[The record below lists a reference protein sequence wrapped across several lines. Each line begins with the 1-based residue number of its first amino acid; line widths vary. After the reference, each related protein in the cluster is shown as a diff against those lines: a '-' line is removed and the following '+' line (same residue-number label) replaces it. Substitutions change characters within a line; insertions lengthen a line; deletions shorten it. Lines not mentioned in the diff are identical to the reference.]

1 MDLGFNLAQSN
12 RDLKDLTSRQ
22 IFGDT
27 SGLLCKNDLIP
38 CRISLYLCLC
48 LCLCFQLSFWE
59 VVGNWLGSR
68 SNLQR
73 RTLRSQD
80 FERGPI
86 KRNCLL
92 QTICFNEMSIQLFPR
107 YKKKCSAIEA
117 TRMTANKTPN
127 ARSKQSDSFSL
138 RLFRP
143 ISPMQSRP
151 DYKIDTTIDCMIQFT
166 FH

>member
-1 MDLGFNLAQSN
+1 MAIGWTPRSN
-12 RDLKDLTSRQ
+12 PAFLW
-22 IFGDT
+22 IFV
-27 SGLLCKNDLIP
+27 
-38 CRISLYLCLC
+38 SLYLCLCLC

-59 VVGNWLGSR
+59 IVGNWLGSR

-107 YKKKCSAIEA
+107 YKKTCIAIEA
-117 TRMTANKTPN
+117 TCMTANKTPN

-151 DYKIDTTIDCMIQFT
+151 DYKIDTTIDCNLYDTVYISLVELSWSRSLPIVL
-166 FH
+166 

>member
-1 MDLGFNLAQSN
+1 MAIGRTPRSNLAF
-12 RDLKDLTSRQ
+12 LW
-22 IFGDT
+22 I
-27 SGLLCKNDLIP
+27 C
-38 CRISLYLCLC
+38 ISLYLCLC

-107 YKKKCSAIEA
+107 YKKTCSAIKV
-117 TRMTANKTPN
+117 TCMTANKTPN

-151 DYKIDTTIDCMIQFT
+151 DYKIDTTIDCNLYDTVYISLVELSWSRSLPIVL
-166 FH
+166 